1 MLEKKESGQ
10 TAKKKKEEETEI
22 GSSTVGAQKEPG
34 TEESLKQEKETG
46 TKGGCSMKK
55 WWEVNIKE
63 KNQKKEAA
71 GENKIKNRDVC
82 LLK

>member
-1 MLEKKESGQ
+1 
-10 TAKKKKEEETEI
+10 
-22 GSSTVGAQKEPG
+22 
-34 TEESLKQEKETG
+34 
-46 TKGGCSMKK
+46 MKK
-55 WWEVNIKE
+55 QEVNIKE

>member
-1 MLEKKESGQ
+1 MLEKKKAGR
-10 TAKKKKEEETEI
+10 TAKKKKEEDNEK
-22 GSSTVGAQKEPG
+22 GSSTVGAQKDPG

-46 TKGGCSMKK
+46 KKPGCGMKK
-55 WWEVNIKE
+55 QEVNIKE